1 MRIRKSI
8 CNFVASKKW
17 EKGNLPAT
25 LMLSRLQYYYH
36 TMKKHLSL
44 LSILLAACVVSV
56 WADIDMQAHV
66 ASDEGR
72 AAYTSYVSKQ
82 SSYYTGNYTFAQMI
96 EQTGNTLFGTINTL
110 MGNTCQNGSGF
121 SYDKL
126 KNNFV
131 SVDRDLNKSSNIIG
145 YYDGSSMNGTWDS
158 GSTWNR
164 EHTWPQSK
172 FKGSNSSGTSLPIG
186 YDMQSVR
193 PASTKVNSSRGNS
206 AYGESSGYYDPNE
219 ISINNSAYKSVNNGT
234 YRGDCARVIL
244 YDYVV
249 YGKWGSYYNDLYKST
264 VDADLLTQI
273 GTNSN
278 SVFES
283 LSILLKWHMQDPP
296 SLTEM
301 VRNDGGQDYQGNR
314 NVFIDYPE
322 LAINMLKDQS
332 GVTAYNVSYDMASSV
347 TASPAYIYTTPA
359 GFVCYLTNTSGS
371 HPSSVSVSGAASS
384 YEASLGRLTVSNVT
398 KNMTITVD
406 GGATI
411 APFTVTLSRNGETTK
426 VYNQTAAYTLPASG
440 EADACDGWNF
450 AGWSETEVSSTS
462 AQPTFITTVS
472 ETKTVYAVYMQ
483 TTSTG
488 SGSSTASIT
497 FGEQNYGNPT
507 EMTTVTLDN
516 SILTF
521 DKGSNNNT
529 PKYYSSGTAVR
540 MYGGNTLTVTGTGI
554 SSIELTFGSGD
565 SSNEI
570 TTNVGTYSSGSW
582 SGNADEVVF
591 TIGGTSGNR
600 RIASISVTASGGSTT
615 YTYSTEPDCNIALV
629 DPTASFD
636 ESEVSVV
643 LGGTVSNAF
652 TTNSTGA
659 VTYSSSNTAVAT
671 VDASTG
677 EVTIKSAGTT
687 TITASVAA
695 TNRYNA
701 ATASYILTITEPAK
715 YNVTWSVAGEQSVV
729 EYTEGDDL
737 VLPAAPADCSEDVV
751 FVGWTADGAFSEGD
765 TAPADLFTTAE
776 GNTVTADITYFAVFA
791 TTSTASSGSGSAAA
805 AGTTLWAEDFSSF
818 SANDVP
824 DAAGENTV
832 VYGDATVTYSCEN
845 GGGATKIYDA
855 ALAGGTT
862 PEILIAKSDG
872 SFTALGLPTG
882 GASVMTLSFK
892 TNKTSGLTVTSATS
906 GINIGSLTVSNG
918 TATCDITNSGN
929 VETFSLTITFTQTS
943 NSREDDFLLTVK
955 TAGVSQG
962 SSSVTIYSGYTL
974 TCPAEPTCT
983 LSGITLNTDAVDK
996 EYNVGDAF
1004 SAEGIVVTA
1013 NYSGDG
1019 CQDAVVT
1026 NWTASDPDMTTAG
1039 SKTIT
1044 ITYSEEGVEVT
1055 ATYDITVSEK
1065 QQGSG
1070 EQTATFVF
1078 NTDDGLAALG
1088 IAKPATSQDTPL
1100 GAEVYSAGAI
1110 SLTTTDGSTATR
1122 VYNSNGTLDLRIYK
1136 NATLTFS
1143 GATITKVEISGS
1155 SLGSFSAAVGTYA
1168 NGTWEGETT
1177 ALVLTA
1183 SATVKVNTITVTYSG
1198 GTDIEKYAINISQV
1212 DNATISVEGN
1222 LTEAIE
1228 GKTITLAIE
1237 TASGWDLDYFTV
1249 NGDPVVG
1256 NTFTM
1261 PAEDVTVSA
1270 VLKEHVVVLYNISI
1284 DSKIKNGVIE
1294 TLAAGSA
1301 VSSAE
1306 AGTEITVFDTPANGY
1321 MLTSITVAD
1330 ANGNPVNVENSV
1342 FVMPASNVTVS
1353 ATFGKQKTYVIAN
1366 WGEFDDN
1373 DEVIITMT
1381 LGDGSTYALYSDNG
1395 TAKAPAA
1402 VAVEVEDYSTIVTA
1416 ENNIYWNLV
1425 ADPDNNAQFSIH
1437 LPGSAEKWLYTTDT
1451 NNGARVGT
1459 NTDNL
1464 WTIDATSGYLQ
1475 HVATSRYLGV
1485 YNKSDWRTYKS
1496 TSTNIADQTLGF
1508 FVREIAG
1515 SDIATSAEEVSG
1527 EQFLQVVGNTLLNLS
1542 DSEVG
1547 VYNIAGQCVA
1557 TVKDRL
1563 NLNMLPAGIY
1573 IVTNGTTAI
1582 KLLTR

>member
-1 MRIRKSI
+1 
-8 CNFVASKKW
+8 
-17 EKGNLPAT
+17 
-25 LMLSRLQYYYH
+25 
-36 TMKKHLSL
+36 MKKHLSL

-82 SSYYTGNYTFAQMI
+82 TAYYTGNYTFAQMI

-110 MGNTCQNGSGF
+110 MGNTCNNGSGF

-126 KNNFV
+126 KNNFA
-131 SVDRDLNKSSNIIG
+131 SVDRDLNNSSNIIG

-206 AYGESSGYYDPNE
+206 AYGESDGYYDPNE
-219 ISINNSAYKSVNNGT
+219 ITINNSAYKSVNNGT

-249 YGKWGSYYNDLYKST
+249 YGKWGSYSNDLYKSS

-347 TASPAYIYTTPA
+347 TASPAYVYTTPA

-384 YEASLGRLTVSNVT
+384 YEAPLGRLTLTNVT
-398 KNMTITVD
+398 GNVTITAD
-406 GGATI
+406 GGAVI
-411 APFTVTLSRNGETTK
+411 EPFNVTLNRNGEVETISGNTT
-426 VYNQTAAYTLPASG
+426 AYTLPTSENA
-440 EADACDGWNF
+440 ACDGWNF
-450 AGWSETEVSSTS
+450 AGWSEVPVTSATSAPTFVTSVSS
-462 AQPTFITTVS
+462 
-472 ETKTVYAVYMQ
+472 TKTVYAVYVKTETTGNGSSGYELYSGSIVEGDYVIVYDGKAMNTTVASNRLKYSEPTINDNAISSPDASIIWHIAASDGYWTLYNSSASLYAASTGTKNQ
-483 TTSTG
+483 ATTTNTVDDKALWTITANDGTYEFVNKNNAANSINANLRENGTFGFACYSTSTG
-488 SGSSTASIT
+488 GALSLYK
-497 FGEQNYGNPT
+497 FG
-507 EMTTVTLDN
+507 
-516 SILTF
+516 
-521 DKGSNNNT
+521 
-529 PKYYSSGTAVR
+529 
-540 MYGGNTLTVTGTGI
+540 
-554 SSIELTFGSGD
+554 
-565 SSNEI
+565 
-570 TTNVGTYSSGSW
+570 
-582 SGNADEVVF
+582 
-591 TIGGTSGNR
+591 
-600 RIASISVTASGGSTT
+600 GGSTT

-671 VDASTG
+671 VNGSTG
-677 EVTIKSAGTT
+677 EVTINSAGTT

-701 ATASYILTITEPAK
+701 ATASYILTVTEPAK
-715 YNVTWSVAGEQSVV
+715 YNVTWSVAGKQSVV
-729 EYTEGDDL
+729 KYTEGDYL
-737 VLPAAPADCSEDVV
+737 VLPDAPADCSEDVV

-765 TAPADLFTTAE
+765 TAPANLFTTAD
-776 GNTVTADITYFAVFA
+776 GMTVSAPATYFAVFA
-791 TTSTASSGSGSAAA
+791 TQQGGGGSGSEPVTVEKTMTDYVSENSCTAS
-805 AGTTLWAEDFSSF
+805 AGSNVVCYTSLTWDSNITISTTGE
-818 SANDVP
+818 AN
-824 DAAGENTV
+824 
-832 VYGDATVTYSCEN
+832 C
-845 GGGATKIYDA
+845 
-855 ALAGGTT
+855 
-862 PEILIAKSDG
+862 G
-872 SFTALGLPTG
+872 SFWGTSTNDWRLYQNKNGNLIVLAADGYTIDNVTIIFSVSNTGALLNGETA
-882 GASVMTLSFK
+882 V
-892 TNKTSGLTVTSATS
+892 TSGTQFSVGANSIELTVGNS
-906 GINIGSLTVSNG
+906 G
-918 TATCDITNSGN
+918 TATNGQVRVTAIKVVYNS
-929 VETFSLTITFTQTS
+929 T
-943 NSREDDFLLTVK
+943 
-955 TAGVSQG
+955 
-962 SSSVTIYSGYTL
+962 SSSASTYSDYTL

-996 EYNVGDAF
+996 EYNVGDTF

-1026 NWTASDPDMTTAG
+1026 NWTASEPDMTTAG

-1044 ITYSEEGVEVT
+1044 ITYSEDGVEVT

-1065 QQGSG
+1065 QQAGE

-1078 NTDDGLAALG
+1078 NTDEGLAALG
-1088 IAKPATSQDTPL
+1088 ITKPAANQGTPL
-1100 GAEVYSAGAI
+1100 GEEVYSAGAI
-1110 SLTTTDGSTATR
+1110 SLTTTTADGSTATR
-1122 VYNSNGTLDLRIYK
+1122 VYNSSGNVDLRIYK
-1136 NATLTFS
+1136 NATLTLS

-1155 SLGSFSAAVGTYA
+1155 SLGSFSAAGGNYA

-1183 SATVKVNTITVTYSG
+1183 SATVRVNTITVTYSG

-1212 DNATISVEGN
+1212 DNATISVDGN
-1222 LTEAIE
+1222 LTEAVE

-1237 TASGWDLDYFTV
+1237 TASGWDLNYFTV
-1249 NGDPVVG
+1249 NGDPIVD
-1256 NTFTM
+1256 NSFTM

-1284 DSKIKNGVIE
+1284 DSEIKNGVIE

-1330 ANGNPVNVENSV
+1330 ANGNPVNVENGI
-1342 FVMPASNVTVS
+1342 FVMPASDVTVS

-1381 LGDGSTYALYSDNG
+1381 LEDGSTYALYSDNG
-1395 TAKAPAA
+1395 TNKAPSA
-1402 VAVEVEDYSTIVTA
+1402 VAVEVEDNSTIVTA

-1425 ADPDNNAQFSIH
+1425 AAPGNNSQFSIH

-1459 NTDNL
+1459 NADNL
-1464 WTIDATSGYLQ
+1464 WTIDAASGYLQ

-1485 YNKSDWRTYKS
+1485 YNKADWRTYKS
-1496 TSTNIADQTLGF
+1496 TSTNITDQTLGF

-1547 VYNIAGQCVA
+1547 VYNIAGQRVA
-1557 TVKDRL
+1557 IVKDRL